1 MRTSNEISN
10 GNCSAGNDC
19 FQVSDRERMMSTIG
33 SLAERPFRVVERLKA
48 DCPETAQ
55 FPTQGLGR
63 IKWQLLGRL
72 ETVRFWRRHTAKRTI
87 GNPTMLP
94 RLHFIGSYLR
104 ATSRRAISVRPLGI

>member
-48 DCPETAQ
+48 DCPETFRVSDAARRRKVDGARTRGPHAVRYGD
-55 FPTQGLGR
+55 FDFALIPTAADG
-63 IKWQLLGRL
+63 
-72 ETVRFWRRHTAKRTI
+72 ADKRKGPI
-87 GNPTMLP
+87 AAGPILP
-94 RLHFIGSYLR
+94 
-104 ATSRRAISVRPLGI
+104 